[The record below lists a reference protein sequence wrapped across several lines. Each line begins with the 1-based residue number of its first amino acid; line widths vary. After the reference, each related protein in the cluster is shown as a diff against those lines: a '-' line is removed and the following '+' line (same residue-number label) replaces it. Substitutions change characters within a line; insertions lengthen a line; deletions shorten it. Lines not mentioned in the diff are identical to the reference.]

1 MGEHYQISRS
11 MAAGHY
17 AYLLSLPLVLHI
29 PTLHTFVVHAGLL
42 PLDPNRSVTS
52 GRQPLAHI
60 PAPPSVSTEAASNKN
75 ISVLRRA
82 QEAAILTDIPQNVD
96 PWVVLNMRSIRSDNS
111 VTKSNNKGD
120 PWADLWDSIIQ
131 RCNGFGSEDVS
142 VVDANRLKKLPCYP
156 STVIYGH
163 AAARGLD
170 IKRWSK
176 GLDSGCVYKRKLS
189 ALILSVPP
197 EQLNVDSDSLP
208 FGDQGSTIAQI
219 ASVECG

>member
-1 MGEHYQISRS
+1 

-82 QEAAILTDIPQNVD
+82 QEAAILTDIPQNID

-111 VTKSNNKGD
+111 VTKYVALTSTRFVAVVLIFCIDIFTEAIIKG
-120 PWADLWDSIIQ
+120 I
-131 RCNGFGSEDVS
+131 
-142 VVDANRLKKLPCYP
+142 
-156 STVIYGH
+156 
-163 AAARGLD
+163 RGQT
-170 IKRWSK
+170 
-176 GLDSGCVYKRKLS
+176 SGIR
-189 ALILSVPP
+189 
-197 EQLNVDSDSLP
+197 
-208 FGDQGSTIAQI
+208 
-219 ASVECG
+219 